1 MPQTE
6 IEIHFE
12 QMKGLSQA
20 LSQTAEGLRQ
30 TIDTMGMETL
40 SGTKAAWISANADI
54 FAGKEVRIFERITEI
69 SMNLS
74 GLSEEVYEKAKQIY
88 ELEQRN
94 ALMAKAR
101 RYR

>member
-1 MPQTE
+1 MSQAE

-12 QMKGLSQA
+12 QMKGLSEG

-54 FAGKEVRIFERITEI
+54 FAGKEVRLFERLTDI
-69 SMNLS
+69 SLNLS
-74 GLSEEVYEKAKQIY
+74 SLSKEIYEKAEQIY

-94 ALMAKAR
+94 ALMARAR